1 MKVLYVARLFS
12 GFETSMIDRNWRPTG
27 VPTVYKIIEALDDRY
42 DLELLLTVKDGHSLW
57 CSDSDIT
64 FRVEGLKARIS
75 VLAGTSFFP
84 AFLGRLRRPLRELRQ
99 VFKIFQVYRNLKPD
113 LIYVDHGNI
122 WAAGLLARI
131 CRIPVV
137 FRVMGIKPVM
147 RDAYI
152 NRYRFAHCVLR
163 WCYRAPFS
171 MVICTQDGTGAEGW
185 VKYAL
190 DPMVPFKILING
202 VPEATIPSDV
212 DKRLQGISNTRVV
225 ILFLGSLEPSKGPV
239 EFVDAFLDARQECKA
254 HLHALIIGVGSLES
268 QIHARITDSQA
279 IEDVTFIDRLA
290 HSQVLAAQRRA
301 DIYVS
306 LNRFGNLS
314 NANLEAIC
322 MGAAMV
328 IPRSQPKTGVDL
340 ITDHMIP
347 KDAAW
352 RINSSDDHT
361 GLVAALTS
369 LADAPEQRHAMSGAI
384 NDVAKLLLSWSQRID
399 QELTILSELTTKEDA
414 RIQQTIDRVI

>member
-12 GFETSMIDRNWRPTG
+12 GFETSMIDRIWRPTG
-27 VPTVYKIIEALDDRY
+27 VPTVYKIIEALDASG

-57 CSDSDIT
+57 RRKSDET
-64 FRVEGLKARIS
+64 FRIEGLKARIS

-84 AFLGRLRRPLRELRQ
+84 TFLGRLRRPLRELRQ
-99 VFKIFQVYRNLKPD
+99 IFKIFQASHSLKPD

-122 WAAGLLARI
+122 WAAGLLARM
-131 CRIPVV
+131 CQIPVV

-147 RDAYI
+147 RDAYT
-152 NRYRFAHCVLR
+152 NRYRVAHFVLR
-163 WCYRAPFS
+163 WCYRAPFA

-190 DPMVPFKILING
+190 GTTVPFKILING
-202 VPEATIPSDV
+202 VPETTIPDDV
-212 DKRLQGISNTRVV
+212 DERLQGISNSRVV
-225 ILFLGSLEPSKGPV
+225 ILFLGSLEPSKGPI
-239 EFVDAFLDARQECKA
+239 EFVDAFLDARQKCNA
-254 HLHALIIGVGSLES
+254 HLHALIVGAGSLED
-268 QIHARITDSQA
+268 QIRTRIAESRA
-279 IEDVTFIDRLA
+279 INDVTFIDRLA
-290 HSQVLAAQRRA
+290 HSQVLAAQDRA

-328 IPRSQPKTGVDL
+328 IPCSQPKTGVDL
-340 ITDHMIP
+340 ITDSMIP

-361 GLVAALTS
+361 GLVAALTC
-369 LADAPEQRHAMSGAI
+369 LADAPEQRHAMSDAI
-384 NDVAKLLLSWSQRID
+384 NDVAKLLSNWSQRID
-399 QELTILSELTTKEDA
+399 QEMTVLSELTTQKTEEYNKL
-414 RIQQTIDRVI
+414 